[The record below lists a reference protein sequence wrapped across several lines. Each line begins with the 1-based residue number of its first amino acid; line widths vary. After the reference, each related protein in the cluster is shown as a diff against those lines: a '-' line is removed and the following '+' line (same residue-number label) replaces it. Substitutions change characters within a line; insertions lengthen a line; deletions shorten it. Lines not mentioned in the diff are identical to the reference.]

1 MTDGAGLIERNMR
14 IALDTNILAYAE
26 GVNGAL
32 RAKTAVAIIKKLPES
47 STFLPVQVLGELFR
61 VLIGKSAFSG
71 PEARTIV
78 LRWQDTFPLI
88 ETSPAILAAAL
99 DVAADHGL
107 SIWDAIILSAAA
119 EAGCRLLL
127 SEDLQDGFT
136 WGGVTVVNP
145 FAAKKHE
152 LLAGL
157 LRE

>member
-1 MTDGAGLIERNMR
+1 MR
-14 IALDTNILAYAE
+14 IALDTNVLVYAE

-32 RAKTAVAIIKKLPES
+32 RAKTTVGIIKKLPES

-61 VLIGKSAFSG
+61 VLVGKSAFPP
-71 PEARTIV
+71 PEARTVV

-99 DVAADHGL
+99 DVATDHGL
-107 SIWDAIILSAAA
+107 NIWDAIILSAAA

-127 SEDLQDGFT
+127 SEDMQEGFT

-157 LRE
+157 LEI